1 VEQLLEVE
9 EDKKEVR
16 AVTANMHTVGITFE
30 SNAHILFSLAQ
41 GVLSRDTLAV
51 GMARLGQ
58 PTQQVSAAL
67 LACGE
72 FCCPFAGMVKM
83 LFAAQA
89 LWYNLA

>member
-1 VEQLLEVE
+1 MHYAPVQSQ
-9 EDKKEVR
+9 R
-16 AVTANMHTVGITFE
+16 AHSFRP
-30 SNAHILFSLAQ
+30 SFLAQ

-58 PTQQVSAAL
+58 PTQQVNTAL

-89 LWYNLA
+89 LWFKLA